1 MIRSVSQ
8 RVALA
13 ALLFCT
19 TAGCCA
25 RRGPNADL
33 DTLLAAYRQQNAQ
46 LEQSRERLLTRGIER
61 LVVEPVLTGQPLV
74 SVDLQQARLGVV
86 VGRIL
91 SQAGVGYVA
100 EVPRLPGMV
109 SARFERRP
117 LLEALQALLAPAG
130 FTAGV
135 RDGLVAIV
143 PAGEGATPSEPARA
157 ARFEPGT
164 AEVPLSFVRTARA
177 AEILDAL
184 YPLSESTGL
193 RPVQFAPVPETN
205 SLLLSGAGGQV
216 DAARRLLETLD
227 RDPGHIMLEALVVE
241 FNIQSFRE
249 IGSHLTDGAFGDFSD
264 VSLDVA
270 ELIGETLTF
279 TRVADAAHTTA
290 FRAVLELLLMRNEAR
305 VLSRPYLSAV
315 SGSKAHL
322 EVAEDRFVLVTTP
335 GEINVTLEPVSS
347 GVKLDLVP
355 TLTADGS
362 ILLEIGVEQSQFQP
376 TLENIEQRRARNSV
390 TTSVQVM
397 DGQTVIVGGL
407 MLRTRAMS
415 EAGLPILRH
424 MPFLN
429 FILRHEDMSKQDNQV
444 MVFITP
450 YRWEPGM
457 DTPLR
462 AVEPFEIYPT
472 RGPAVSQ
479 REGQPGSR

>member
-1 MIRSVSQ
+1 MMVRT
-8 RVALA
+8 A
-13 ALLFCT
+13 AFRAAAFGLL
-19 TAGCCA
+19 
-25 RRGPNADL
+25 
-33 DTLLAAYRQQNAQ
+33 LLAAAGCGPKKGPNGDLDALLASYRQQNAQ
-46 LEQSRERLLTRGIER
+46 LEQSRARLMTRGIER
-61 LVVEPVLTGQPLV
+61 LVVEPARAGVALV
-74 SVDLQQARLGVV
+74 SVDLRDARLAVV
-86 VGRIL
+86 VRRIL
-91 SQAGVGYVA
+91 EDAGVGYVTGL
-100 EVPRLPGMV
+100 PRLPGSV

-117 LLEALQALLAPAG
+117 LIDALQALVEPAG
-130 FTAGV
+130 LTAGV

-143 PAGEGATPSEPARA
+143 PAREAPSSEA
-157 ARFEPGT
+157 ARVARLGSD
-164 AEVPLSFVRTARA
+164 ALEVPLSFVRTARA
-177 AEILDAL
+177 AEVLDAL
-184 YPLSESTGL
+184 YPLSEDTGI
-193 RPVQFAPVPETN
+193 RAVQFAPVPETN
-205 SLLLSGAGGQV
+205 SVLLSGSGGQV

-241 FNIQSFRE
+241 FNVQSFRE
-249 IGSHLTDGAFGDFSD
+249 VGSHLVDGAFGKFSD

-290 FRAVLELLLMRNEAR
+290 FRAVLELLMLRNEAR

-362 ILLEIGVEQSQFQP
+362 ILLDIGVEQSQFQP
-376 TLENIEQRRARNSV
+376 TLENIEQRRGRNNVS
-390 TTSVQVM
+390 TSVQVM

-415 EAGLPILRH
+415 EAGLPFVRNI
-424 MPFLN
+424 PPLN
-429 FILRHEDMSKQDNQV
+429 LLLRHEDVSKQDNQV

-450 YRWEPGM
+450 YRWEPGI

-472 RGPAVSQ
+472 RQPVGAPATSGP
-479 REGQPGSR
+479 

>member
-1 MIRSVSQ
+1 
-8 RVALA
+8 
-13 ALLFCT
+13 
-19 TAGCCA
+19 
-25 RRGPNADL
+25 
-33 DTLLAAYRQQNAQ
+33 
-46 LEQSRERLLTRGIER
+46 
-61 LVVEPVLTGQPLV
+61 
-74 SVDLQQARLGVV
+74 
-86 VGRIL
+86 
-91 SQAGVGYVA
+91 
-100 EVPRLPGMV
+100 
-109 SARFERRP
+109 
-117 LLEALQALLAPAG
+117 
-130 FTAGV
+130 
-135 RDGLVAIV
+135 
-143 PAGEGATPSEPARA
+143 
-157 ARFEPGT
+157 
-164 AEVPLSFVRTARA
+164 
-177 AEILDAL
+177 
-184 YPLSESTGL
+184 
-193 RPVQFAPVPETN
+193 
-205 SLLLSGAGGQV
+205 
-216 DAARRLLETLD
+216 
-227 RDPGHIMLEALVVE
+227 
-241 FNIQSFRE
+241 
-249 IGSHLTDGAFGDFSD
+249 
-264 VSLDVA
+264 
-270 ELIGETLTF
+270 
-279 TRVADAAHTTA
+279 

-355 TLTADGS
+355 TLTVDGS

-472 RGPAVSQ
+472 RG
-479 REGQPGSR
+479 